1 MFESGVYGV
10 INHVPLEQNATLKS
24 NGVNPRAN
32 LSYKASQDF
41 MVYAEVAKGFRY
53 GGANQPVPIGDS
65 GISQTCKNNLASY
78 GYSSAPNT
86 FGPDKLWNY
95 TIGEK
100 ARLADGKV
108 TFNASAF
115 WIDWSDVQTRLLLDC
130 SYFFTDN
137 KGKIRS
143 KGLELETTVK
153 LSPELTFSGFASYTD
168 SRANGNIPTVGAFD
182 GNRTPYFPQWT
193 ASASLFYDRMI
204 GTDQAIHIRA
214 SYQYQ
219 GDQFTTFNPYKT
231 KITNGQLVTDGL
243 SATYARIP
251 EQNNVSASISYDI
264 GRIEIGLF
272 GNNLVNG
279 VKYVD
284 VARATYY
291 KVYQPGDRIAW
302 ARPRTIGVRAR
313 YTF

>member
-1 MFESGVYGV
+1 
-10 INHVPLEQNATLKS
+10 
-24 NGVNPRAN
+24 
-32 LSYKASQDF
+32 
-41 MVYAEVAKGFRY
+41 
-53 GGANQPVPIGDS
+53 
-65 GISQTCKNNLASY
+65 
-78 GYSSAPNT
+78 
-86 FGPDKLWNY
+86 
-95 TIGEK
+95 
-100 ARLADGKV
+100 
-108 TFNASAF
+108 
-115 WIDWSDVQTRLLLDC
+115 
-130 SYFFTDN
+130 
-137 KGKIRS
+137 
-143 KGLELETTVK
+143 
-153 LSPELTFSGFASYTD
+153 
-168 SRANGNIPTVGAFD
+168 
-182 GNRTPYFPQWT
+182 
-193 ASASLFYDRMI
+193 MI

-302 ARPRTIGVRAR
+302 ARPAPSACARAIR
-313 YTF
+313 SDLFPGSNRRGGKHTLSAPLCLARADALSLQHAPPAPPARGRSEQR